1 MISRNQIFSNNE
13 RSTLLNA
20 LQVIRKGVQW
30 KTGKD
35 VVHLKKRQ
43 RLSHIP
49 PSASLLDYDTIIFD
63 LVKND
68 ENILYLYEFIGNHY
82 YAVRGFVQETEWL
95 VIFGAGGV
103 METAFPPE
111 KMGDYLQNRG
121 FVLIGQIKEVLKW
134 T

>member
-1 MISRNQIFSNNE
+1 MINRNQVFSNSE
-13 RSTLLNA
+13 RSTLLNS
-20 LQVIRKGVQW
+20 LQAIRKGVQW

-35 VVHLKKRQ
+35 IVQVEKRQ

-49 PSASLLDYDTIIFD
+49 PSASLLDYDTIISD

-68 ENILYLYEFIGNHY
+68 QNILYLYEFIGNHY

-95 VIFGAGGV
+95 VIFGAGGI

-111 KMGDYLQNRG
+111 NMGDYLQNRG
-121 FVLIGQIKEVLKW
+121 FVLIADLPS
-134 T
+134 